1 MPFFSLYNVRMRKKN
16 ILYFQ
21 SGGPTAVINASLS
34 GLVKAASL
42 NPSIG
47 GIYGAHYGIEGVLN
61 GDFSNLRALSESDL
75 NLLSQTPGMYL
86 GSSRKNLP
94 EDLSSPIY
102 EEIKEKLLALK
113 IDCVFVNGGNDSMLT
128 ASKLFHYFSLRN
140 IPISVIGI
148 PKTIDNDLVGFDHT
162 LGYASAALHTIS
174 LTKSIAIDGLSYKEG
189 KVQIVETMGRDTGW
203 LAASTDLLEEPYH
216 PDFILVPEL
225 PIDRASFL
233 KQLQEIYSKK
243 KRALIVLSEGVNDH
257 TPEEKDPFG
266 HGNFEGA
273 AYRWSA
279 LIKKELGL
287 NSRVSI
293 LSSPMRSD
301 PILASQI
308 DIDEAYLASEAALKF
323 FLDGK
328 SGVMPSIS
336 RISNLPYRREFLAM
350 PLEAVGG
357 KVRYMPKEFL
367 NDTHSFS
374 KAFRE
379 YLKPLL
385 KKRTAMVDEYGLFR
399 SMTVLK

>member
-1 MPFFSLYNVRMRKKN
+1 MRKKN

-34 GLVKAASL
+34 GLLKAASK
-42 NPSIG
+42 NPSID

-94 EDLSSPIY
+94 EELSSPIY
-102 EEIKEKLLALK
+102 EEIKEKLFALK

-203 LAASTDLLEEPYH
+203 LAASTDILPEPYH

-225 PIDRASFL
+225 PIDHRDFL
-233 KQLQEIYSKK
+233 KELKEVYEKK
-243 KRALIVLSEGVNDH
+243 NRALVVLSEGINH
-257 TPEEKDPFG
+257 HAPKEKDPFG
-266 HGNFEGA
+266 HENFEGA
-273 AYRWSA
+273 AYEWNA

-287 NSRVSI
+287 KSRVSV

-301 PILASQI
+301 PVLASQV
-308 DIDEAYLASEAALKF
+308 DIDEAHLASEAALKF

-336 RISNLPYRREFLAM
+336 RISNNPYKVDFLPVSLDS
-350 PLEAVGG
+350 VGG
-357 KVRYMPKEFL
+357 KILHMPKEYL
-367 NDTHSFS
+367 KDVHSFS
-374 KAFRE
+374 KEFHE

-385 KKRTAMVDEYGLFR
+385 RKRTISTDEYGVFL
-399 SMTVLK
+399 SVNPLK